1 MIERRWISMYLTYDE
16 YVNFGGG
23 ALDETVFQQLE
34 FEVRTI
40 IDWRTFNRLQ
50 NEEDY
55 PESVKRCMFAL
66 IKLLQQKQQAMIV
79 DASATTGSAQAG
91 ITGESNDGVSTTYN
105 VMSAKE
111 AVDTMKD
118 EFENTIKMYLS
129 NVKNSLGRKVL
140 YRGLYP
146 DE

>member
-16 YVNFGGG
+16 YVNFGGS

-40 IDWRTFNRLQ
+40 IDWWTFNRLQ
-50 NEEDY
+50 NEESY
-55 PESVKRCMFAL
+55 PEAVKRCMFAL

-79 DASATTGSAQAG
+79 DASATNGTTQAG

-105 VMSAKE
+105 VMTAKE
-111 AVDTMKD
+111 AVDAMKG
-118 EFENTIKMYLS
+118 EIESTIRMYLS
-129 NVKNSLGRKVL
+129 SVKNSLGRKVL

-146 DE
+146 NE